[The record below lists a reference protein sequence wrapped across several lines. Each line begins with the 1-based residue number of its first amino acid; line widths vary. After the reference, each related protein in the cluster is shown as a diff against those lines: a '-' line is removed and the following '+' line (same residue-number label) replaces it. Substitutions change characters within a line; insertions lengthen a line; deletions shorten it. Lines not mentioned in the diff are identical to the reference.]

1 MDMTTNA
8 KVIKKANT
16 RNIYKGLCAGFA
28 MWALILL
35 FLGFNYI
42 SEGYHSAATDVIVL
56 GLGATATSL
65 SAVFYRR
72 ATSS

>member
-1 MDMTTNA
+1 M
-8 KVIKKANT
+8 
-16 RNIYKGLCAGFA
+16 
-28 MWALILL
+28 L

-56 GLGATATSL
+56 GLGATFTSL

-72 ATSS
+72 ATDL